1 MAKMTMAAAR
11 KNKNLTQ
18 QQVADLMGVSRQSVA
33 DWESGKKDMRPAYLM
48 AFSKITEV
56 DEDDILLPERFA

>member
-18 QQVADLMGVSRQSVA
+18 QEIADIMGVSRQSVM

-48 AFSKITEV
+48 AFCQITGV
-56 DEDDILLPERFA
+56 SEDDILLPEKFA

>member
-18 QQVADLMGVSRQSVA
+18 QDVADLMGVSRQSVA
-33 DWESGKKDMRPAYLM
+33 DWESGKKDMRPAYFM
-48 AFSKITEV
+48 AFCQITGV
-56 DEDDILLPERFA
+56 PEDDILLPEKFA